1 MIQQCCGKSLSQ
13 TPKEARAAF
22 FLFSSPPPWKCCEF
36 RRRYSVCYLGDAERT
51 RRPVIQSILTFS
63 NVRGTCYGWLQ
74 KCQISSCQH
83 ITQSEKLC
91 KVAAARQRRQ
101 QWRRPTSLS
110 ASSSTSVSW
119 SLRSCPSQ
127 TEECINC
134 SAKFPSV
141 FADDF
146 PRGLSEACFF
156 FFLFFFFPPSLFSLS
171 FFCLF

>member
-1 MIQQCCGKSLSQ
+1 M
-13 TPKEARAAF
+13 
-22 FLFSSPPPWKCCEF
+22 
-36 RRRYSVCYLGDAERT
+36 RT

-63 NVRGTCYGWLQ
+63 NVQGTCCGWLQ
-74 KCQISSCQH
+74 KCQISQCQH
-83 ITQSEKLC
+83 ITQSEELWWW
-91 KVAAARQRRQ
+91 RRRQ

-134 SAKFPSV
+134 SAEFPSV

-146 PRGLSEACFF
+146 PRGLFEACFF
-156 FFLFFFFPPSLFSLS
+156 FFFFFPPSLFSF
-171 FFCLF
+171 FFCFLAFPDISCLLRHLIRTQAFHKV